1 MGLQRQRRKKQVTMR
16 AVFQL
21 VIAGHLIVGYGNA
34 MVYYVATS
42 GDDSYPG
49 SPDAPFRTLMRAV
62 AATVPGDTVIVRDGV
77 YGHENAVTAGD
88 DPNADEASPVV
99 LNSSG
104 SADAWI
110 TIQAENKWGAILD
123 CEMLCDAYI
132 NLANASYIVIQGF
145 VITRGYKEGIH
156 SNNAAH
162 DIRLLGYRIENIAR
176 RYSATSYGLDGM
188 YTNPNCHDFTI
199 EGNVFHDIGR
209 TNASQLDHGLYLRGS
224 NFTITN
230 NIFYNIAHGWSI
242 QAADGLSN
250 ILIANNTFAFPNE
263 TRQGGHILLWNT
275 QINVVIQN
283 NIFYKTVNYAI
294 ARFRSTLLGCAIDNN
309 VVFGALGMM
318 ADPTG
323 CGLDAN
329 QIGVDPLFVNP
340 TAAPYNFCL
349 QPGSPAVGAGPRW
362 SSFNRRCEAYAQ
374 EHP

>member
-1 MGLQRQRRKKQVTMR
+1 MR

-42 GDDSYPG
+42 GDDSYAG

-62 AATVPGDTVIVRDGV
+62 AAVVPGDTVIVRDGV
-77 YGHENAVTAGD
+77 YGHENTVTAGD
-88 DPNADEASPVV
+88 DPNAGEASPVV
-99 LNSSG
+99 LESSG
-104 SADAWI
+104 SAEAWI
-110 TIQAENKWGAILD
+110 IIQAENKWGAILD

-162 DIRLLGYRIENIAR
+162 HISLLGNRIENIAR
-176 RYSATSYGLDGM
+176 RYSSASYGLDGM

-199 EGNVFHDIGR
+199 EGNLFHDIGR

-224 NFTITN
+224 NLTITN
-230 NIFYNIAHGWSI
+230 NIFYNIPHGWSI
-242 QAADGLSN
+242 VAADGLN
-250 ILIANNTFAFPNE
+250 NVVIANNTFAFPNE
-263 TRQGGHILLWNT
+263 NNRGGHIVLWNI
-275 QINVVIQN
+275 QSNIVIQN
-283 NIFYKTVNYAI
+283 NIFYKPANYAV
-294 ARFRSTLLGCAIDNN
+294 ARFQSTLRGCTMDHN
-309 VVFGALGMM
+309 VVFGAIGMM
-318 ADPTG
+318 ADQRG
-323 CGLDAN
+323 CELGVN

-340 TAAPYNFCL
+340 TTAPYNFRL
-349 QPGSPAVGAGPRW
+349 QPGSPALGAGACW
-362 SSFNRRCEAYAQ
+362 SSFKHRCGAYPM